1 MHDIIIFDMDGTLYD
16 INDVMKSV
24 YSLQVKFLC
33 DKLHQTA
40 RKVENLLSYNNIY
53 PAMKPNSRSA
63 TEFFSQIGI
72 DRDEWSEYREKNYNV
87 NQIDISKAVSNSTI
101 ELFSTIAPLV
111 LVSSNTDRIIR
122 QTLNHIHIDSNLF
135 SNIISSDTDLI
146 SGSFAKEKVF
156 EKLIEG
162 KQPISIGDRYQT
174 DILPM
179 LKLGGDGILVEGP
192 HELGKVYHALKSNNL
207 EQIEKYYK
215 GLDYNA
221 VNL

>member
-1 MHDIIIFDMDGTLYD
+1 M
-16 INDVMKSV
+16 
-24 YSLQVKFLC
+24 
-33 DKLHQTA
+33 
-40 RKVENLLSYNNIY
+40 
-53 PAMKPNSRSA
+53 
-63 TEFFSQIGI
+63 
-72 DRDEWSEYREKNYNV
+72 
-87 NQIDISKAVSNSTI
+87 
-101 ELFSTIAPLV
+101 
-111 LVSSNTDRIIR
+111 
-122 QTLNHIHIDSNLF
+122 F

-215 GLDYNA
+215 GSDYNA

>member
-1 MHDIIIFDMDGTLYD
+1 MYDIIIFDMDGTLYD

-33 DKLHQTA
+33 DKLHQTE
-40 RKVENLLSYNNIY
+40 REVENLLSYNNIY
-53 PAMKPNSRSA
+53 PEMKSKSRSA

-87 NQIDISKAVSNSTI
+87 KQIDISKAVSNSTI
-101 ELFSTIAPLV
+101 ALFSTIAPLV

-146 SGSFAKEKVF
+146 SGSFSKEKVF
-156 EKLIEG
+156 EKLIKG
-162 KQPISIGDRYQT
+162 KHPISIGDRYQT

-179 LKLGGDGILVEGP
+179 LKLGGDGILVAGP

-207 EQIEKYYK
+207 EQIENYYK
-215 GLDYNA
+215 GSDYMR
-221 VNL
+221 L

>member
-1 MHDIIIFDMDGTLYD
+1 
-16 INDVMKSV
+16 MKCV
-24 YSLQVKFLC
+24 TIKNP
-33 DKLHQTA
+33 T
-40 RKVENLLSYNNIY
+40 R
-53 PAMKPNSRSA
+53 NSEIKR
-63 TEFFSQIGI
+63 I
-72 DRDEWSEYREKNYNV
+72 
-87 NQIDISKAVSNSTI
+87 
-101 ELFSTIAPLV
+101 STIAPLV

-146 SGSFAKEKVF
+146 SGSFSKEKVF
-156 EKLIEG
+156 EKLIKG
-162 KQPISIGDRYQT
+162 KHPISIGDRYQT

-179 LKLGGDGILVEGP
+179 LKLGGDGILVAGP

-215 GLDYNA
+215 GSDYNA